1 MGGGGA
7 VPENLEERNMTWIE
21 IPKSSLERKADKLL
35 GITKEKKKKRA
46 RKLSKI
52 PSMTYGE
59 YMGSAYWRKRKQH
72 YFSKHGRKC
81 AVCGKKW
88 GTTLHHTFYDYKSF
102 GSEPDDHFTPLCGQ
116 HHKEYHEIHGTQK
129 DMRESTKKYV
139 IHARQ
144 MYIFEEESIWIKS
157 L

>member
-1 MGGGGA
+1 MRSNNGTGW
-7 VPENLEERNMTWIE
+7 VTTINSVTNSFVNKKQYIS
-21 IPKSSLERKADKLL
+21 KKK
-35 GITKEKKKKRA
+35 KNKKKRA
-46 RKLSKI
+46 HGKKI
-52 PSMTYGE
+52 SYHE
-59 YMGSAYWRKRKQH
+59 YMKSTAWRKRKNI
-72 YFSKHGRKC
+72 YFSKHIKAC

-144 MYIFEEESIWIKS
+144 MYIFEEESSWIKS